1 MAALTTAGDLREVI
15 EIQNYAEVDDGYG
28 GQIQEWQTAFTA
40 PARIQILRGTETVI
54 ASRLAETQVL
64 AITMRWQPAMADVT
78 PAWRAKNARTGTM
91 YNIRSVEPDERRAWV
106 NLLVESGVPT

>member
-1 MAALTTAGDLREVI
+1 MALAPTAGDLREVI
-15 EIQNYAEVDDGYG
+15 EIQNYVETDDGYG
-28 GQIQEWQTAFTA
+28 GFIQEWQTAFTA

-54 ASRLAETQVL
+54 AARLAGTQVL
-64 AITMRWQPAMADVT
+64 AITMRHQPAMDDVT
-78 PAWRAKNARTGTM
+78 PAYRAKNGRTGTM

>member
-1 MAALTTAGDLREVI
+1 MTTTGDLREVI
-15 EIQNYAEVDDGYG
+15 ELQNFVAVDDGYG

-54 ASRLAETQVL
+54 ASRLAGTQVL

-78 PAWRAKNARTGTM
+78 PAWRARNARSGTM
-91 YNIRSVEPDERRAWV
+91 YNIRSVEPDERRQWV
-106 NLLVESGVPT
+106 NLLCESGVP

>member
-1 MAALTTAGDLREVI
+1 MTQSGDLREVI

-40 PARIQILRGTETVI
+40 PARIRTLKGGETVI
-54 ASRLAETQVL
+54 AGRLAGTQTLV
-64 AITMRWQPAMADVT
+64 ITVRYQPAMADVT
-78 PAWRAKNARTGTM
+78 PAWRARNARSGTM

-106 NLLVESGVPT
+106 NLLCESGVP